1 MTELITELLT
11 EPVSG
16 PVPGPIPGPWDAVG
30 ADPAWLRSKPGIKWA
45 GAAPGVLPAWVAELD
60 FAIPPA
66 VRRGLADLAAV
77 GDLGYP
83 AWLEGT
89 GTPLREA
96 FRDRMAARHGW
107 SPDPAQVRE
116 FTDLNQALQAVL
128 HVATEPG
135 DAVAMHVPGYPA
147 FLRALPKMGR
157 RLVPVALDHGPDGWS
172 FDAARLEAAVAASGA
187 RTLILV
193 NPHNPTGRAAGP
205 AELAAVAA
213 VAEARDLLVI
223 SDEIHADLTY
233 APAAHVPF
241 ASLSARTEART
252 VTLTSAS
259 KAFNIA
265 GACCAVAHV
274 GSARVRAGLDRLPP
288 DLLGRVGS
296 AGVVATLAAWR
307 ESDSWLAT
315 VLATL
320 AANRGRLGAALPA
333 GIGYHEPEATCLAW
347 LDCRP
352 LGLTDPAEFFLR
364 EAKVD
369 LVSGASF
376 GPGGAGFVRL
386 NFGTTPAVLAE
397 ICARMGE
404 AVGKLG

>member
-1 MTELITELLT
+1 MPELIT
-11 EPVSG
+11 
-16 PVPGPIPGPWDAVG
+16 GPWDAVS

-45 GAAPGVLPAWVAELD
+45 SAAPGVLPAWVAELD

-66 VRRGLADLAAV
+66 VRRGLADLAGV

-83 AWLEGT
+83 AWLEGA

-107 SPDPAQVRE
+107 SPDPAQTRE

-135 DAVAMHVPGYPA
+135 DAVAMHVPGYPT
-147 FLRALPKMGR
+147 FLRTLPKMGR
-157 RLVPVALDHGPDGWS
+157 RLIPVALDHGRDGWS
-172 FDAARLEAAVAASGA
+172 FDAARLDDAVAASGA

-193 NPHNPTGRAAGP
+193 NPHNPTGRVLTP
-205 AELAAVAA
+205 AELAAIAD

-223 SDEIHADLTY
+223 SDEIHADLAY
-233 APAAHVPF
+233 APAVHVPF

-252 VTLTSAS
+252 VTMTSAS

-274 GSARVRAGLDRLPP
+274 GSARVRDGLDRLPP
-288 DLLGRVGS
+288 DLLGRIGS
-296 AGVVATLAAWR
+296 AGVIATLAAWR
-307 ESDSWLAT
+307 ESDPWLTT
-315 VLATL
+315 VLTTL
-320 AANRGRLGAALPA
+320 AANRGRLGAALPE

-347 LDCRP
+347 LDCRS

-364 EAKVD
+364 KAGVD
-369 LVSGASF
+369 LISGSSF
-376 GPGGAGFVRL
+376 GAGGEGFVRL

-397 ICARMGE
+397 ICARMSQ
-404 AVGKLG
+404 AVETLR